1 MGRQSTVAPLLGT
14 DVSSTNYHIYG
25 KKNWS
30 RKALCF
36 FLASVT
42 IITTVGLL
50 TFGAHFTSWVLRGGK
65 NYSERIEVNNA
76 EIVESEQGVVAADDA
91 RCSEIGASMLRQG
104 GHAVDAAVST
114 ALCVGVVNPVGSGIG
129 GGAFMIVRSS
139 STSKT
144 QAFDMRETAP
154 GAASQNMYANNLNNK
169 YSGALSMGVP
179 GEIAGLHEAWLQH
192 GRLNWRTLFQPAI
205 KLARDGFVVA
215 PYLASSIAKSAKKIM
230 NDPGLQQVFA
240 PNGRLLQAGD
250 KCSNLELAQSLEAV
264 AEQGP
269 QAFYNGTVGEKF
281 VKDVR
286 DAGGIL
292 TMEDLKNYKVDIMDA
307 LAANVM
313 GYTIYGM
320 PPPSSGT
327 LGMSLVLNILNS
339 YGSSKAAEG
348 NLGLHRLIEAM
359 KHMFAVRM
367 NLGDPAFINT
377 AKYMSEMLSQSY
389 ADKIQKMIVDNTTF
403 PPEYYMNM
411 ESRWSQLRDHGTSH
425 FCIVDAERNA
435 VSMTTTINYGF
446 GAGVL
451 SPSTGIL
458 LNNEM
463 GDFAAPTEITP
474 DMLPPAPA
482 NFIEPNKRPL
492 SSMTPIIV
500 TKDNQ
505 LAGVMG
511 GSGGLFIIPAVIQV
525 FLNHFV
531 LRMEPLT
538 AVESPRV
545 YHKLIPN
552 TVLYENWTV
561 IDGKH
566 IELAGD
572 RKAFLEERGHQLLAQ
587 AGGAIVQLVVQT
599 LQSPIHVDSEN
610 SRDSVNSQIL
620 HGTLTAVSDPRKDG
634 RPAAI

>member
-1 MGRQSTVAPLLGT
+1 MARQSIAAPLLST
-14 DVSSTNYHIYG
+14 DVSPTNYHIYD
-25 KKNWS
+25 KKIWS

-42 IITTVGLL
+42 IIATVGLL
-50 TFGAHFTSWVLRGGK
+50 TFGAHFTCWVLRGGQ
-65 NYSERIEVNNA
+65 NYSERIGVDKA

-91 RCSEIGASMLRQG
+91 RCSEIGVSMLRQG

-144 QAFDMRETAP
+144 QAYDMRETAP
-154 GAASQNMYANNLNNK
+154 GAASQNMYASNMDNK

-215 PYLASSIAKSAKKIM
+215 PYLASSIAKCAKKIM

-250 KCSNLELAQSLEAV
+250 RCSNLELAQSLEAV

-269 QAFYNGTVGEKF
+269 QAFYNGTVGEKL

-307 LAANVM
+307 LAANAT

-327 LGMSLVLNILNS
+327 PGMSMVLNILNS

-367 NLGDPAFINT
+367 NLGDPAFVNT
-377 AKYMSEMLSQSY
+377 SKYVSKMLSQSY
-389 ADKIQKMIVDNTTF
+389 ADKIRKMIVDNTTF
-403 PPEYYMNM
+403 PPEYYMNLD
-411 ESRWSQLRDHGTSH
+411 SRWSQLRDHGTSH

-435 VSMTTTINYGF
+435 VSMTTTVNYGF
-446 GAGVL
+446 W
-451 SPSTGIL
+451 S
-458 LNNEM
+458 
-463 GDFAAPTEITP
+463 
-474 DMLPPAPA
+474 
-482 NFIEPNKRPL
+482 R
-492 SSMTPIIV
+492 SS
-500 TKDNQ
+500 
-505 LAGVMG
+505 LA
-511 GSGGLFIIPAVIQV
+511 FYW
-525 FLNHFV
+525 NC
-531 LRMEPLT
+531 
-538 AVESPRV
+538 
-545 YHKLIPN
+545 
-552 TVLYENWTV
+552 
-561 IDGKH
+561 
-566 IELAGD
+566 
-572 RKAFLEERGHQLLAQ
+572 AQ
-587 AGGAIVQLVVQT
+587 Q
-599 LQSPIHVDSEN
+599 
-610 SRDSVNSQIL
+610 
-620 HGTLTAVSDPRKDG
+620 
-634 RPAAI
+634 